1 MAIRQRKKERQ
12 RLLPGAV
19 ATGLRRLV
27 FGTYGFFIVAMAC
40 AAWASLATWSVHD
53 PSLNNATRAA
63 PRNAL
68 GDWGAIIADL
78 SFQSL
83 GLASIFF
90 FLPLAAWGWH
100 LVSGTG
106 LDRRRA
112 RLLAWP
118 AAVIVLAAA
127 LSAVP
132 QPKSWPLPNGLGGIM
147 GDFVMAAAHIIG
159 PFLPE
164 AAVAF
169 VAGLAFFVLG
179 TMLLLFAC
187 GSSVSSL
194 IALWAPRHKIA
205 SEWANASLGAAM
217 HAAMSTSTRVK
228 RVFGHGG
235 GGDLFLNAGV
245 DAAIADEDW
254 RASEPD
260 PDGRIE
266 PSFGV
271 ARADYDYED
280 EYEDDDEDDDDITT
294 PDYRITRGKGTKKGH
309 HTTWH
314 GSRLEAPYD
323 APSTRLLQRARSS
336 RGRAISDEV
345 LQENARELEGVF
357 QDFGV
362 KGEITNVHPGPVVTL
377 Y

>member
-19 ATGLRRLV
+19 ATSLRRLV

-205 SEWANASLGAAM
+205 SEWANGAGEAPSWSPWKTAWPPPSSWLGA
-217 HAAMSTSTRVK
+217 
-228 RVFGHGG
+228 F
-235 GGDLFLNAGV
+235 
-245 DAAIADEDW
+245 
-254 RASEPD
+254 
-260 PDGRIE
+260 
-266 PSFGV
+266 
-271 ARADYDYED
+271 
-280 EYEDDDEDDDDITT
+280 TT
-294 PDYRITRGKGTKKGH
+294 PSDSG
-309 HTTWH
+309 
-314 GSRLEAPYD
+314 GS
-323 APSTRLLQRARSS
+323 SSSS
-336 RGRAISDEV
+336 RTTRQRGTATGTGAWAVWPTAS
-345 LQENARELEGVF
+345 AS
-357 QDFGV
+357 
-362 KGEITNVHPGPVVTL
+362 P
-377 Y
+377 